1 MPPPL
6 GEPGAHD
13 GHVFG
18 RVEGMLRLVTRSVA
32 KEAGS
37 HDVRCDVLATIASSF
52 NMLGRAS
59 KPLRETGRN
68 SIALDELLRCGV
80 PHR

>member
-6 GEPGAHD
+6 GQPGAHD
-13 GHVFG
+13 GHVFD
-18 RVEGMLRLVTRSVA
+18 RIEGMLRLVPRCVA
-32 KEAGS
+32 EEAGS
-37 HDVRCDVLATIASSF
+37 HDVGCDVLATIASGF
-52 NMLGRAS
+52 NVLGRAS
-59 KPLRETGRN
+59 KPLRQPRRN